1 MFDMSI
7 NRVNKDTFLI
17 GIFLYMLPYFYS
29 DIRSEQKW
37 QSVFCCPNQM
47 YVNFYMG
54 HYKFWLK
61 PFREYFQIP
70 DLKVGVINKWVHL
83 KKSFYEKDI

>member
-29 DIRSEQKW
+29 ISGVNK
-37 QSVFCCPNQM
+37 SGNLSLLSKPNVCKLL
-47 YVNFYMG
+47 YG
-54 HYKFWLK
+54 AL
-61 PFREYFQIP
+61 
-70 DLKVGVINKWVHL
+70 
-83 KKSFYEKDI
+83 